1 MTRRNLLKGMA
12 SLAAMP
18 VVARPRFGHAGKS
31 LDVLEPM
38 FGKVQLLPA
47 AYPAT
52 DVWGYGGKVPGPEI
66 KITQGSRVHRRLVNS
81 LVQPTSIHW
90 HGIHIDN
97 RMDGV
102 PGLTQEAV
110 SPGDSFDYDFEAPD
124 AGTYW
129 YHSHERS
136 TEQVA
141 RGLYGALIVEE
152 PTALDIDREETLVLD
167 DWLLQEDGQLFPD
180 FMSRHDRSHAGRNG
194 NFITTNGQSDF
205 ILPAR
210 QHERFRLRLINAANA
225 RIFPLAL
232 VGLRGWTVALDGMP
246 LEMPEPVADMFFLAP
261 AQRADLIVDVIAEPG
276 DTAYLARL
284 ENKQAHAQVRIP
296 VKGIASTALRSRP
309 QALPP
314 NPQPVPHRLSGAV
327 KARLVMEGGAMGAM
341 RNAILNG
348 KRKSFR
354 QLARANQFWALN
366 GVAGSTD
373 EPLVEVARG
382 ETVRLRIENETVF
395 PHGMHLH
402 GQHFCEIDGND
413 RIGPMRDTLLVFRG
427 EAREIAFVADNPGS
441 WLFHCHTLSH
451 QDSGMKTWIKVRS

>member
-1 MTRRNLLKGMA
+1 MFMTRRNLLKGMA

-18 VVARPRFGHAGKS
+18 VVARPRFGHASKS
-31 LDVLEPM
+31 LEVLGPM

-81 LVQPTSIHW
+81 LAQPTSIHW

-110 SPGDSFDYDFEAPD
+110 SPGDSFDYDFEVPD

-232 VGLRGWTVALDGMP
+232 SAFEAGLWRSTGC
-246 LEMPEPVADMFFLAP
+246 
-261 AQRADLIVDVIAEPG
+261 
-276 DTAYLARL
+276 RL
-284 ENKQAHAQVRIP
+284 KCLSQWPTCFSWH
-296 VKGIASTALRSRP
+296 RP
-309 QALPP
+309 
-314 NPQPVPHRLSGAV
+314 SG
-327 KARLVMEGGAMGAM
+327 L
-341 RNAILNG
+341 
-348 KRKSFR
+348 
-354 QLARANQFWALN
+354 
-366 GVAGSTD
+366 T
-373 EPLVEVARG
+373 
-382 ETVRLRIENETVF
+382 
-395 PHGMHLH
+395 
-402 GQHFCEIDGND
+402 
-413 RIGPMRDTLLVFRG
+413 
-427 EAREIAFVADNPGS
+427 
-441 WLFHCHTLSH
+441 
-451 QDSGMKTWIKVRS
+451 